1 MTHPKTHHIGKLK
14 AYYTK
19 KGRTWWVEQGD
30 ERETFKS
37 IEAMVE
43 KYPDLLNVEA
53 IKMSVERRALAR
65 TKVTPV
71 TLQEAERSPDILSK
85 IVTCYYCSG
94 NGEVAFMPCPN
105 CGGSGKI
112 QISTRGL

>member
-1 MTHPKTHHIGKLK
+1 MTQPKTHHIGALK

-19 KGRTWWVEQGD
+19 KGRIWWVEQGD
-30 ERETFKS
+30 ECETFKS

-43 KYPDLLNVEA
+43 KYPDLLEVEA
-53 IKMSVERRALAR
+53 IKMSVERRAMAR
-65 TKVTPV
+65 TKTKPV

-94 NGEVAFMPCPN
+94 TGEVAFMPCPN
-105 CGGSGKI
+105 CGGVGKI

>member
-1 MTHPKTHHIGKLK
+1 MTQPKTHHISGLT

-19 KGRTWWVEQGD
+19 KGRLWWVEKEGGQ
-30 ERETFKS
+30 ETFKS
-37 IEAMVE
+37 IEDMVE
-43 KYPDLLNVEA
+43 KYPDLLNVEP

-71 TLQEAERSPDILSK
+71 TLQEAEKSPDILTK
-85 IVTCYYCSG
+85 TVTCYYCSG

-112 QISTRGL
+112 HISTRGL

>member
-1 MTHPKTHHIGKLK
+1 MTQPKTHHIGALR

-19 KGRTWWVEQGD
+19 KGRKWWVEQGD
-30 ERETFKS
+30 ERETFNS
-37 IEAMVE
+37 IEDMVT

-65 TKVTPV
+65 TKTKPV
-71 TLQEAERSPDILSK
+71 TLQEIEKSPDILTK
-85 IVTCYYCSG
+85 TVTCYYCSG

-105 CGGSGKI
+105 CGGTGKI
-112 QISTRGL
+112 HVSTRGL